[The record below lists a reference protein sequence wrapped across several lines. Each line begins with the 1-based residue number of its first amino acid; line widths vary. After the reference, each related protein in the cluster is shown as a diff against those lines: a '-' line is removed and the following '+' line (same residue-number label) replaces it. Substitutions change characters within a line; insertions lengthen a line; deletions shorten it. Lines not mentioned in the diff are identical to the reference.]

1 MASHKIEYDSMKK
14 KLEHLKLKLTLGS
27 IAVAIGLLAASFAMF
42 GWMEQIN
49 SQSILGNYGRYICA
63 FGGFGAMIFGA
74 MLVNDFLLLRKPF
87 ARKMPHR
94 APSKTKEL

>member
-1 MASHKIEYDSMKK
+1 MKK

-27 IAVAIGLLAASFAMF
+27 ISVAIGLLAASFAMF

-49 SQSILGNYGRYICA
+49 SQNILGNYGRYICA

-74 MLVNDFLLLRKPF
+74 MLVNDFLLLRKPI

-94 APSKTKEL
+94 APSKAKKL